1 MLPCGT
7 IGELESDIVPLFATG
22 FDRIIRMNMR
32 AEELRQ
38 LLDRRPFVPVRL
50 YFSDGTAYDI
60 RHPEMAFLTRSTVEI
75 GISEKEGV
83 RIFDRVIYCTLL
95 HIVRVED
102 LNGQTPRTEASGE
115 KGP

>member
-1 MLPCGT
+1 MLVDRGLAGRAC
-7 IGELESDIVPLFATG
+7 ATY
-22 FDRIIRMNMR
+22 NECMR
-32 AEELRQ
+32 PEELRQ

-50 YFSDGTAYDI
+50 HFSDGTAYEI

-102 LNGQTPRTEASGE
+102 VNGQATRRGE
-115 KGP
+115 GA

>member
-1 MLPCGT
+1 
-7 IGELESDIVPLFATG
+7 
-22 FDRIIRMNMR
+22 MR
-32 AEELRQ
+32 PEELRQ

-50 YFSDGTAYDI
+50 HFSDGTAFDI

-75 GISEKEGV
+75 GISKKEGV

-102 LNGQTPRTEASGE
+102 VNGQPMEMSDGRGE
-115 KGP
+115 GT

>member
-1 MLPCGT
+1 
-7 IGELESDIVPLFATG
+7 
-22 FDRIIRMNMR
+22 MR

-75 GISEKEGV
+75 GLSEREGV
-83 RIFDRVIYCTLL
+83 RIADRVIYCTLL

-102 LNGQTPRTEASGE
+102 LNGQPMQTGDGREIG
-115 KGP
+115 K

>member
-1 MLPCGT
+1 MSAAGQGVPWGGVRQVHEIWELMT
-7 IGELESDIVPLFATG
+7 YQRIGNYVS
-22 FDRIIRMNMR
+22 
-32 AEELRQ
+32 AEPF
-38 LLDRRPFVPVRL
+38 RPFRVNMVRGQSL
-50 YFSDGTAYDI
+50 EI

-102 LNGQTPRTEASGE
+102 VNGQATRRGE
-115 KGP
+115 GA